1 MVLGIGWVRQKN
13 FFLLKKIFSRKPP
26 PTTALNFI
34 FLILTTFGVMD
45 ATTAATIIAGLDV
58 LVGAIVSAAK
68 QLWDKQQKAKKQKK
82 TKKKEE

>member
-1 MVLGIGWVRQKN
+1 MSNKTYDI
-13 FFLLKKIFSRKPP
+13 LKFI
-26 PTTALNFI
+26 ALIIVPVVNFI

-68 QLWDKQQKAKKQKK
+68 QVWDKQQKAKKQKK

>member
-1 MVLGIGWVRQKN
+1 MPNKTYDI
-13 FFLLKKIFSRKPP
+13 LKFI
-26 PTTALNFI
+26 ALIIVPVVNFI
-34 FLILTTFGVMD
+34 FLILTTAGIMD

-68 QLWDKQQKAKKQKK
+68 QVWDKQQKAKKQKK

>member
-1 MVLGIGWVRQKN
+1 MSNKTYDI
-13 FFLLKKIFSRKPP
+13 LKFI
-26 PTTALNFI
+26 ALIIVPVVNFI
-34 FLILTTFGVMD
+34 FLILTTAGIMD

-68 QLWDKQQKAKKQKK
+68 QVWDKEQKAKKEKK

>member
-1 MVLGIGWVRQKN
+1 MSNNVYDM
-13 FFLLKKIFSRKPP
+13 LKFI
-26 PTTALNFI
+26 ALIIVPLVNFI
-34 FLILTTFGVMD
+34 FLILTTCGVLD

-68 QLWDKQQKAKKQKK
+68 QIWDKEQKAKKQKK

>member
-1 MVLGIGWVRQKN
+1 MSNKTYDI
-13 FFLLKKIFSRKPP
+13 LKFI
-26 PTTALNFI
+26 ALIIVPVVNFI
-34 FLILTTFGVMD
+34 FLILTTVGIMD

-68 QLWDKQQKAKKQKK
+68 QVWDKQQKAKKQKK

>member
-1 MVLGIGWVRQKN
+1 MSNKTYDI
-13 FFLLKKIFSRKPP
+13 LKFI
-26 PTTALNFI
+26 ALIIVPVVNFI
-34 FLILTTFGVMD
+34 FLILTTAGIMD

-68 QLWDKQQKAKKQKK
+68 QVWDKQQKAKKQKK

>member
-1 MVLGIGWVRQKN
+1 MSNKTYDI
-13 FFLLKKIFSRKPP
+13 LKFI
-26 PTTALNFI
+26 ALIIVPVVNFI
-34 FLILTTFGVMD
+34 FLILTTAGIMD

-68 QLWDKQQKAKKQKK
+68 QVWDKQQKTKKQKK

>member
-1 MVLGIGWVRQKN
+1 MSNKTYDM
-13 FFLLKKIFSRKPP
+13 LKFI
-26 PTTALNFI
+26 ALIIVPVVNFI
-34 FLILTTFGVMD
+34 FLILTTAGIMD

-68 QLWDKQQKAKKQKK
+68 QIWNKQQKAKKQKK

>member
-1 MVLGIGWVRQKN
+1 MSNNVYDI
-13 FFLLKKIFSRKPP
+13 LKFI
-26 PTTALNFI
+26 ALIIVPVVNFI

-68 QLWDKQQKAKKQKK
+68 QIWNKEQKKKKAAKKS
-82 TKKKEE
+82 KKKEE

>member
-1 MVLGIGWVRQKN
+1 MSNNVYDI
-13 FFLLKKIFSRKPP
+13 LKFI
-26 PTTALNFI
+26 ALIIVPVVNFI

-68 QLWDKQQKAKKQKK
+68 QIWDKQQKAKKAAKK
-82 TKKKEE
+82 TKKKEKEA

>member
-1 MVLGIGWVRQKN
+1 MSNKTYDI
-13 FFLLKKIFSRKPP
+13 LKFI
-26 PTTALNFI
+26 ALIIVPVVNFI
-34 FLILTTFGVMD
+34 FLILTTAGIMD

-68 QLWDKQQKAKKQKK
+68 QVWDKEQKAKKQKK

>member
-1 MVLGIGWVRQKN
+1 MSNKTYDI
-13 FFLLKKIFSRKPP
+13 LKFI
-26 PTTALNFI
+26 ALIIVPVVNFI
-34 FLILTTFGVMD
+34 FLILTTAGIMD

-68 QLWDKQQKAKKQKK
+68 QIWDKEQKAKKQKK

>member
-1 MVLGIGWVRQKN
+1 MSNKTYDILKFIALIIVPVVN
-13 FFLLKKIFSRKPP
+13 FL
-26 PTTALNFI
+26 
-34 FLILTTFGVMD
+34 FLILTTVGIMD

-68 QLWDKQQKAKKQKK
+68 QVWDKQQKAKKQKK

>member
-1 MVLGIGWVRQKN
+1 MSNKTYDI
-13 FFLLKKIFSRKPP
+13 LKFI
-26 PTTALNFI
+26 ALIIVPVVNFI
-34 FLILTTFGVMD
+34 FLILTTAGIMD

-68 QLWDKQQKAKKQKK
+68 QIWNKQQKAKKQKK

>member
-1 MVLGIGWVRQKN
+1 MSNKTYD
-13 FFLLKKIFSRKPP
+13 LLKFI
-26 PTTALNFI
+26 ALIIVPVVNFI
-34 FLILTTFGVMD
+34 FLILTTAGIMD

-68 QLWDKQQKAKKQKK
+68 QVWDKQQKAKKQKK

>member
-1 MVLGIGWVRQKN
+1 MSNKTYDI
-13 FFLLKKIFSRKPP
+13 LKFI
-26 PTTALNFI
+26 ALIIVPVVNFI
-34 FLILTTFGVMD
+34 FLILTTAGIMD

-68 QLWDKQQKAKKQKK
+68 QVWNKQQKAKKQKK

>member
-1 MVLGIGWVRQKN
+1 MSNKTYDI
-13 FFLLKKIFSRKPP
+13 LKFI
-26 PTTALNFI
+26 ALIIVPVVNFI
-34 FLILTTFGVMD
+34 FLILTTAGIMD

-68 QLWDKQQKAKKQKK
+68 QVWEKQQKAKKQKK

>member
-1 MVLGIGWVRQKN
+1 MSNKTYDM
-13 FFLLKKIFSRKPP
+13 LKFI
-26 PTTALNFI
+26 ALIIVPVVNFI
-34 FLILTTFGVMD
+34 FLILTTAGIMD

-68 QLWDKQQKAKKQKK
+68 QVWNKQQKAKKQKK

>member
-1 MVLGIGWVRQKN
+1 MSNKTYDI
-13 FFLLKKIFSRKPP
+13 LKFI
-26 PTTALNFI
+26 ALIIVPVVNFI
-34 FLILTTFGVMD
+34 FLILTTAGIME

-68 QLWDKQQKAKKQKK
+68 QIWDKEQKAKKQKK